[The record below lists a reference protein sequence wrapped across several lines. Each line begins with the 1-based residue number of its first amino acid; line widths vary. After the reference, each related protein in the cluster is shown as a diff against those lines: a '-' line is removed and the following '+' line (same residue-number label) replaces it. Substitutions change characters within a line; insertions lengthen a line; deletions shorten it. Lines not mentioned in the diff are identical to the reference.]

1 MYKVMFRRNTMHGQV
16 AARAVSPLAL
26 KLAGGAALV
35 MPAALLIV
43 TLLGFCWVAQKEEQE
58 RKKPG

>member
-1 MYKVMFRRNTMHGQV
+1 MHGQV